1 MSTIL
6 AESMLVDSFEGGGD
20 GGGSD
25 EGLEADN
32 GGCPD
37 MEEVGVCE

>member
-6 AESMLVDSFEGGGD
+6 AESMLVDSFEGGGG

>member
-6 AESMLVDSFEGGGD
+6 AESMLVDSSEGGG
-20 GGGSD
+20 GGGD
-25 EGLEADN
+25 EGSEADN